1 MYPTLTD
8 ASLGRLAKLGG
19 DPFELEVL
27 YAVASQPVVLLE
39 YSARSGWVGGSLI
52 NIWFG
57 QENRIDIYQP
67 SNVAGP
73 SQPRAV
79 LRGSSPRNRFHNVP
93 GHA

>member
-39 YSARSGWVGGSLI
+39 YSARSGWVG
-52 NIWFG
+52 
-57 QENRIDIYQP
+57 
-67 SNVAGP
+67 
-73 SQPRAV
+73 
-79 LRGSSPRNRFHNVP
+79 RFP
-93 GHA
+93 